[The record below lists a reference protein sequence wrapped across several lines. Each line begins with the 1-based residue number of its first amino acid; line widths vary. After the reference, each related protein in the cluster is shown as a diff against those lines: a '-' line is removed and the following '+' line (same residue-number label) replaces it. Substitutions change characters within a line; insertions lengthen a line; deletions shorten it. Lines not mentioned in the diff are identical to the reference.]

1 MQLQKTPMIRLLR
14 NILRLLRPRQWIKN
28 GAIFVA
34 LLFSG
39 QLFDVKSFSEVA
51 EGFFI
56 FCALSSS
63 IYIINDMLDIEK
75 DRIHPFKRYRPL
87 AHNDVPI
94 PLAALLAVILAIGS
108 FVASY
113 FLSPGFFAI
122 AIIYFVL
129 HVLYSLVFK
138 HIEIID
144 ILTLAAGY
152 MLRVYAGEVVS
163 GFHISA
169 WLFLTVISL
178 SLFLAI
184 GKRRSEIT
192 LLAHHASAKGQ
203 ILATRKT
210 LSHYSEK
217 LLDVYLSIFATST
230 FISYSLFTFLVNP
243 QGVQVVN
250 ELIPDDILGTYLQRK
265 WLMITIIPV
274 VYGLMRYLQRIYEKH
289 EGESPERLLFSDR
302 PLLAAVLIYTL
313 LVIFIIYF
321 IKAY

>member
-1 MQLQKTPMIRLLR
+1 MITLLR

-28 GAIFVA
+28 GALYVA
-34 LLFSG
+34 LIFSG
-39 QLFDVKSFSEVA
+39 QLFDLGSFINVSY
-51 EGFFI
+51 GFFI

-63 IYIINDMLDIEK
+63 IYIINDMLDIQK
-75 DRIHPFKRYRPL
+75 DQMHPFKRFRPL
-87 AHNDVPI
+87 AHGDVPI
-94 PLAALLAVILAIGS
+94 PLAAGIATFLAIIS
-108 FVASY
+108 ITSSY
-113 FLSPGFFAI
+113 FISPGFFVI
-122 AIIYFVL
+122 AVIYFIL

-144 ILTLAAGY
+144 ILVLAGGY
-152 MLRVYAGEVVS
+152 MLRVLAGEVVS

-192 LLAHHASAKGQ
+192 LLAHHAKGQ
-203 ILATRKT
+203 IISTRKT

-230 FISYSLFTFLVNP
+230 FIAYSLFTFLVNP
-243 QGVQVVN
+243 QGVQF
-250 ELIPDDILGTYLQRK
+250 ETTLIPDDILGTYLQRK

-321 IKAY
+321 VRAY